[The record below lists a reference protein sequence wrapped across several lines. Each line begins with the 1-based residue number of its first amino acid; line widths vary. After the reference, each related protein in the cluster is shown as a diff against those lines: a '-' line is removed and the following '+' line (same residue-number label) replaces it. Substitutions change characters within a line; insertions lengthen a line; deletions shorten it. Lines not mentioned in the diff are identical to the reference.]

1 MELSVNRHVR
11 YNRSPKGLARYKR
24 HNAKRISVMGE
35 RVYAPDME
43 TQELMRQLRDD
54 RKAAHG

>member
-1 MELSVNRHVR
+1 MELPVNRHVR

-24 HNAKRISVMGE
+24 HNAKRISVMSE

-43 TQELMRQLRDD
+43 TREFMRQLRDNY
-54 RKAAHG
+54 KESHG